1 MINCAYL
8 ISLFV
13 LFTLKCRAFGH
24 IEDHNVVTITAES
37 HHTHQRRSVPEEKS
51 INNKSVVV
59 SNLAE
64 SVHLNSSHLSLILTW
79 TGKKS
84 NIVVC
89 VSKSNNN
96 LEPSNVYL
104 SNDDGSTFVDISSKF
119 LLKDGNKSHINRFY
133 THPNEHCTFVFT
145 DVVHNYIF
153 TTVNCGQTIESQS
166 LEFSPD
172 KIEFD
177 IRSHKTFLVHELSSP
192 EMKLYVT
199 KNFGLTFSH
208 VQDYVKKFMMYYD
221 ASETVLVVLRATPD
235 VRISN
240 VIASKSLFQDPSEI
254 EVVHSNVFD
263 ICMRGPYLFVFTED
277 QDHGAEYKQLYISKI
292 NADGSTG
299 RFILANFGEDR
310 PIYDY
315 YIVDV
320 TEENQVLIATN
331 FDSMRSNLY
340 TSVRI
345 NEYEA
350 LFSLSLPMV
359 MYYNPSRTWKK
370 TWLSY
375 TSGNKSFVDVYK
387 VQGLRGVYMA
397 NQILDSYLQ
406 SNKSEIFPENLQSFI
421 TFDLGG
427 IWSPIREPRFDD
439 QGHKLHNCSK
449 NKNCSL
455 HLSQVLSEM
464 FPKSRSIPVIS
475 KASAIG
481 IVLGSGNIGHQLH
494 GKSNVYLS
502 ADAGL
507 SWHQILKGSYYY
519 NIGDHGGI
527 IVAVKY
533 YKTEGPT
540 NELLYSINEGI
551 TWNSL
556 IFYKKPVRIFG
567 LLTQPKENSTIFT
580 MFGTEEINSVK
591 WVIIKVDLMS
601 VFLKNCTTD
610 DYKLW
615 SPADNSYGKHKN
627 CLLGRKQIF
636 ERRMVH
642 SNCYNGLDYVR
653 TIKVEN
659 CDCERSDF
667 HCDFGFI
674 PDPSSPETCIANPT
688 FNHTDLYEK
697 PRCLPGETYVR
708 KTGYVKIPGDTCI
721 GGKEKEFLPINV
733 SCPLQSEEEFLLMNE
748 RIRVSRIN
756 LRNLSQVEA
765 LPLES
770 ISDVS
775 SLEYDLDQNCVIWSD
790 SKNKK
795 IYVQCLNSISKGLR
809 VLVEESIVSVQ
820 GMSLDWISRNLY
832 ITDGKLKKI
841 ELISLDDGNIRKV
854 ILDAKILKK
863 PRGIAVHPA
872 YGYLYFSDWYEGGP
886 SIGRTNMDGTS
897 HKTIVKGDKVMWPN
911 HLSID
916 YIANRIYWTD
926 AKKDHIGSCDLHG
939 RNLKFLDSTQID
951 NIKHPYSIAIHKELM
966 FWDDWAFKALYVAD
980 KNTGKGKKEVFKDMS
995 AAMDIK
1001 VFSKSLRGN
1010 TSPCS
1015 ENMDTCSHVCVPL
1028 PHSRKSLKGYRCLC
1042 PDGMKEVFNRTAK
1055 KSSCICPD
1063 ENPASGSICMDN
1075 STHSTCGEGMFR
1087 CVNKLCI
1094 PLNWRCDDK
1103 NDCGDGSDELNC
1115 RNVTCTNYQFK
1126 CGNGKC
1132 IPHGWRC
1139 DDEDDCYDN
1148 TDEQGCDS
1156 LECAEGHFKC
1166 KNDQCIK
1173 SEYRC
1178 DFDEDCRDGSDE
1190 EDCKM
1195 REKCMINEFKCS
1207 SSSKCFPISWQCDNF
1222 ADCEDG
1228 LDEKNCEEKTCKEW
1242 QFKCNDQT
1250 CIYKDWVCDGQLDC
1264 ADNSDEFNCS
1274 STSTSMEHQIP
1285 SFQHNNCTE
1294 DKFKCANGKCI
1305 PINWKCDGHNDCP
1318 DQSDEMNCGFNHHY
1332 IHNGSTTFYP
1342 EPKKKYIELNKF
1354 ECKSGKKI
1362 WQAWICDGYNDCP
1375 DGSDENH
1382 SLCQEKMRCKP
1393 HESRCEF
1400 SGECINLDKICNG
1413 RKDCVDESDE
1423 KGCGHDHNIFPMPS
1437 SILCDPIHFSCDN
1450 NQKCLSHS
1458 FICNG
1463 IRECEDGSD
1472 EDNCQKHEVYQVRG
1486 LLVDETLISD
1496 ESLTIHWWI
1505 ADLSSTAD
1513 YLFQP
1518 KYKIAGF
1525 DNLEWSK
1532 LPWQK
1537 IYFASYTFSGLHPF
1551 TKYNLTVDMKDA
1563 SGEIYESLH
1572 FIVGQTYPSIP
1583 SPPLKLEAV
1592 QEGKKVK
1599 LSWKPPTHPN
1609 GIIKSYNVYISSPF
1623 DPPMKL
1629 RTNQNG
1635 ILFYP
1640 NVNFVSGVKYSFSVS
1655 AENSIASGNN
1665 SEHSHLTFDEEV
1677 IKYSIRHLEVLNIKT
1692 NSVTLRW
1699 SGIGSIS
1706 HFEIKIDSIKNPFA
1720 SYDDIKVDSSSFNY
1734 TLTNLAPAESYE
1746 VQVLPVKNAMYG
1758 SPSEIVFFTSGTP
1771 IPIPEIDQIVSIPE
1785 KENTI
1790 QITWKLHG
1798 IHKNFKWKYALYYG
1812 SSENELLKGG
1822 IRLTTEKTWLRVV
1835 DLNACENYIFRVNI
1849 IEPVGV
1855 GRVSPF
1861 KTFTTPYSLLSP
1873 PKNLKWT
1880 RRQKDINSVILT
1892 WSPPCSDN
1900 AREKNMGYF
1909 LTIYNFVTRK
1919 NRTIHLE
1926 RINYINNEY
1935 TMRDLHYGG
1944 YYQVQV
1950 RTDIQHSAYTSSL
1963 LIKGPEIPA
1972 PVEFTRRTEKNTGNQ
1987 FIYWSPSLSQKELGE
2002 FTYKLYLSKSDDFE
2016 YSVIF
2021 NVSRPP
2027 YVISHSS
2034 LDPGVVYYLCVEL
2047 ITSQGYKSGKS
2058 ALITIE
2064 RPSVTAIVV
2073 SETGAAGIMVPI
2085 FLFIIVLIFALAVY
2099 VHRHRKL
2106 KSRFQQFVSRYSTS
2120 SGATILSQT
2129 ILDEEDEEEENDSP
2143 IIRGFSDSEP
2153 LVI

>member
-1 MINCAYL
+1 MLLSEVAVMDKYYAKKWSTLRQMMDQICRTFHL
-8 ISLFV
+8 LFRV
-13 LFTLKCRAFGH
+13 IIGQNDKLCLPYIPFQ
-24 IEDHNVVTITAES
+24 S

-263 ICMRGPYLFVFTED
+263 I
-277 QDHGAEYKQLYISKI
+277 S
-292 NADGSTG
+292 
-299 RFILANFGEDR
+299 NFGEDR

-580 MFGTEEINSVK
+580 MFGTEEIYSVK

-627 CLLGRKQIF
+627 
-636 ERRMVH
+636 
-642 SNCYNGLDYVR
+642 YYVR

-659 CDCERSDF
+659 CYCERSDF

-721 GGKEKEFLPINV
+721 GGKEKESKLFLWNPFQTF
-733 SCPLQSEEEFLLMNE
+733 SF
-748 RIRVSRIN
+748 
-756 LRNLSQVEA
+756 
-765 LPLES
+765 
-770 ISDVS
+770 S

-966 FWDDWAFKALYVAD
+966 FWDDWVFKALYVAD
-980 KNTGKGKKEVFKDMS
+980 KNTGKGKKEFEREYEPL
-995 AAMDIK
+995 
-1001 VFSKSLRGN
+1001 LR
-1010 TSPCS
+1010 
-1015 ENMDTCSHVCVPL
+1015 
-1028 PHSRKSLKGYRCLC
+1028 KYGYLFPCLC
-1042 PDGMKEVFNRTAK
+1042 SSPSFSTAK

-1332 IHNGSTTFYP
+1332 IHNG
-1342 EPKKKYIELNKF
+1342 
-1354 ECKSGKKI
+1354 KKI

-1525 DNLEWSK
+1525 DHLEWSK

-1583 SPPLKLEAV
+1583 SPPLKI
-1592 QEGKKVK
+1592 GSGTRRKK
-1599 LSWKPPTHPN
+1599 S
-1609 GIIKSYNVYISSPF
+1609 
-1623 DPPMKL
+1623 
-1629 RTNQNG
+1629 Q
-1635 ILFYP
+1635 
-1640 NVNFVSGVKYSFSVS
+1640 
-1655 AENSIASGNN
+1655 
-1665 SEHSHLTFDEEV
+1665 V
-1677 IKYSIRHLEVLNIKT
+1677 IMETT
-1692 NSVTLRW
+1692 NS
-1699 SGIGSIS
+1699 S
-1706 HFEIKIDSIKNPFA
+1706 
-1720 SYDDIKVDSSSFNY
+1720 
-1734 TLTNLAPAESYE
+1734 
-1746 VQVLPVKNAMYG
+1746 
-1758 SPSEIVFFTSGTP
+1758 
-1771 IPIPEIDQIVSIPE
+1771 
-1785 KENTI
+1785 
-1790 QITWKLHG
+1790 
-1798 IHKNFKWKYALYYG
+1798 KWH
-1812 SSENELLKGG
+1812 N
-1822 IRLTTEKTWLRVV
+1822 
-1835 DLNACENYIFRVNI
+1835 
-1849 IEPVGV
+1849 
-1855 GRVSPF
+1855 
-1861 KTFTTPYSLLSP
+1861 
-1873 PKNLKWT
+1873 
-1880 RRQKDINSVILT
+1880 
-1892 WSPPCSDN
+1892 
-1900 AREKNMGYF
+1900 
-1909 LTIYNFVTRK
+1909 
-1919 NRTIHLE
+1919 
-1926 RINYINNEY
+1926 
-1935 TMRDLHYGG
+1935 
-1944 YYQVQV
+1944 
-1950 RTDIQHSAYTSSL
+1950 
-1963 LIKGPEIPA
+1963 
-1972 PVEFTRRTEKNTGNQ
+1972 
-1987 FIYWSPSLSQKELGE
+1987 KEL
-2002 FTYKLYLSKSDDFE
+2002 
-2016 YSVIF
+2016 
-2021 NVSRPP
+2021 
-2027 YVISHSS
+2027 
-2034 LDPGVVYYLCVEL
+2034 
-2047 ITSQGYKSGKS
+2047 
-2058 ALITIE
+2058 
-2064 RPSVTAIVV
+2064 
-2073 SETGAAGIMVPI
+2073 
-2085 FLFIIVLIFALAVY
+2085 
-2099 VHRHRKL
+2099 
-2106 KSRFQQFVSRYSTS
+2106 
-2120 SGATILSQT
+2120 
-2129 ILDEEDEEEENDSP
+2129 
-2143 IIRGFSDSEP
+2143 
-2153 LVI
+2153 